1 MRTNGGDDHAAGEE
15 EKGETEEEQDN
26 REDNEPVL
34 LRRPSFSSSFSCSSS
49 SRSSFSSS
57 CPSCYS
63 NFFFLPFSWLDLIG
77 VRPWEVWG
85 LAVITVLLG
94 RPPAGVR
101 VQGGAHKYVPEV

>member
-26 REDNEPVL
+26 RENSEPVFSVVL
-34 LRRPSFSSSFSCSSS
+34 LSLRLFPVRPPPVPLF
-49 SRSSFSSS
+49 
-57 CPSCYS
+57 PPLAPLALPKKKI
-63 NFFFLPFSWLDLIG
+63 LPFFWLDLIG

-85 LAVITVLLG
+85 LAVIKVLLG